1 MRLHALALGSLAV
14 LGIGATSAV
23 ANPITL
29 TVQTGP
35 MLQQITNRP
44 CVIGDPSCHNPST
57 LPFTL
62 LSPQDAA
69 DVVSSPTY
77 TVDEIRSLVGNTFS
91 IGVDLN
97 QALGQNDGAYVLK
110 AFTMSENGVTMFSTS
125 GPVTLTPLSPGNGF
139 SDALISGFDLTG
151 LPGNTKITF
160 TTDFSGGTA
169 GREQYFLHNGDVTG
183 DTPSA
188 TPEPGTWLL
197 LATGA
202 AALIRRRGL
211 QH

>member
-1 MRLHALALGSLAV
+1 MRSHALALGIWAV
-14 LGIGATSAV
+14 LGVGATSAV

-29 TVQTGP
+29 TVQAGP
-35 MLQQITNRP
+35 MLQQVINRP
-44 CVIGDPSCHNPST
+44 CVIGDPSCHNPAT

-62 LSPQDAA
+62 LAPHDPA
-69 DVVSSPTY
+69 DVVSSPIY

-91 IGVDLN
+91 IGLDLN
-97 QALGQNDGAYVLK
+97 QAPGQNDGAYLLK
-110 AFTMSENGVTMFSTS
+110 SFTMSENGVTMFSTS

-139 SDALISGFDLTG
+139 SDALITGFDLTG
-151 LPGNTKITF
+151 LPGSTTLQF
-160 TTDFSGGTA
+160 TTNFSGGTA
-169 GREQYFLHNGDVTG
+169 GREQYFLRDDAASG

-197 LATGA
+197 LATGTV
-202 AALIRRRGL
+202 ALIRRKMS